1 MEDTDVKTADNE
13 LKELMKAAL
22 RSLTEEKKEAPEEQP
37 VERKKPT
44 EVAAVDPNE
53 AVERD
58 KEPTFGTPT
67 IIIHPEKHD
76 LKNFSIAKAVRGVAF
91 GNWKG
96 AELEKEYVTKTTLEL
111 DDDSLGGFLV
121 PETIVSEIMPM
132 LKAKAVFRAAGATLL
147 PDAGQTTRLPTQT
160 GATTAYW
167 VGMSAQSSAI
177 TQSDPT
183 FGQKSLELKRCAAR
197 SLIDVDLLRQ
207 SFASVEALV
216 RKDIVEQIALAEDL
230 AFWKG
235 AGGTEPMGI
244 IYDPDLN
251 KTTGVGALD
260 LEDDIKGAIDTM
272 AAANAD
278 ANLNALLMH
287 PTVYGYITNKVD
299 SVDRAKMFASYS
311 ADYRNLKVFGLPV
324 FKSTQFD
331 NDSILIANMSEYFIA
346 ESGGIEI
353 QVLREKYADQLAIG
367 IVAVHRVDGVAR
379 QTAEFRLLTGITS

>member
-1 MEDTDVKTADNE
+1 MEDTDVKTTDTE

-22 RSLTEEKKEAPEEQP
+22 KSLTEEKKEAESP
-37 VERKKPT
+37 VERKDPT
-44 EVAAVDPNE
+44 EVAAVDPSE
-53 AVERD
+53 AAERD
-58 KEPTFGTPT
+58 KEPTFGTPA
-67 IIIHPEKHD
+67 ILHPEKTD
-76 LKNFSIAKAVRGVAF
+76 LKTFSIAKAVKGVAF
-91 GNWKG
+91 NNWKD
-96 AELEKEYVTKTTLEL
+96 ADLEKEWVTKTTLEL

-121 PETIVSEIMPM
+121 PETIVQEIMPM
-132 LKAKAVFRAAGATLL
+132 LKAKAAFRAAGATIL

-167 VGMSAQSSAI
+167 VGMNAQSSAI

-216 RKDIVEQIALAEDL
+216 RKDIVEQISLAEDL
-230 AFWKG
+230 AFWSG
-235 AGGTEPMGI
+235 AGGTEPLGI

-251 KTTGVGALD
+251 SDTGIGVLD

-278 ANLNALLMH
+278 GGLNALLMH

-299 SVDRAKMFASYS
+299 STDRAKMFASYS
-311 ADYRNLKVFGLPV
+311 ADYRNLRVFGLPV
-324 FKSTQFD
+324 FKSSQFS
-331 NDSILIANMSEYFIA
+331 NDSILVANMSEFFIA

-367 IVAVHRVDGVAR
+367 ILAVHRVDGIAR